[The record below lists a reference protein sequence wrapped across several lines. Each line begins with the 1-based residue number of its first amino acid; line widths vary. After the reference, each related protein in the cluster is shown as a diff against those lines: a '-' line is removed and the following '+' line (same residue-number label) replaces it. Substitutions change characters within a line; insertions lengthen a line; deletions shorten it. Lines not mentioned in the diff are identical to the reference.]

1 MLSKVSLAGLLQA
14 LSVLNIVTATPL
26 IRRNSPS
33 CNTPQNRACW
43 ADGFNVHTDWEEKTP
58 LTGCIKNSP
67 TITAD
72 WGDWINVTVINKLPA
87 NGTSIHWHGIRML
100 NNNIHDGVNGVT
112 ECPIPPNGTKSY
124 VFRAQQYGTT
134 WYHSH
139 HSSQYGNGV
148 WGPLVIN
155 GPASANYDVDLGT
168 FPINDWYY
176 DSADRI
182 LSRLQALNGGAPPA
196 SDNIFFNGT
205 NVNRTDITKG
215 KYAKVVLTPGL
226 THRLRL
232 INPSVDYTFTFS
244 IVGHN
249 FTVISNDLVPLNTTS
264 PNTTVSSIFM
274 GIGQRYDIIIQ
285 GKSEEEIAGDPGNGN
300 YWINATQ
307 PTNGVCGNSQ
317 NKRPAAI
324 LSYDYPNAT
333 DQLPILDGPDPV
345 NLRCEDTTDFRPV
358 VARDIPR
365 SEFNISPSNTLSV
378 NLLRD
383 TNRSQVFWTVNNTD
397 LNVMWEKPI
406 LEFVREGNTSWPD
419 NENLLEIPS
428 GSHWSF
434 WLIENELNVP
444 HPLHLHGHDFVVVS
458 RSPALDD
465 SVLND
470 AMTPVRHF
478 DPVRDAPGMGNFTNP
493 TRRDATML
501 PGKGWLIVAFR
512 NDNPGAWLFHCHIAW
527 HASMGLSVQF
537 LERKNEIKDVMDLDF
552 IEDNCKAWQSYI
564 DTNPPW
570 QPKNDSGI

>member
-1 MLSKVSLAGLLQA
+1 MTS
-14 LSVLNIVTATPL
+14 
-26 IRRNSPS
+26 RY
-33 CNTPQNRACW
+33 
-43 ADGFNVHTDWEEKTP
+43 
-58 LTGCIKNSP
+58 LT
-67 TITAD
+67 
-72 WGDWINVTVINKLPA
+72 
-87 NGTSIHWHGIRML
+87 
-100 NNNIHDGVNGVT
+100 
-112 ECPIPPNGTKSY
+112 
-124 VFRAQQYGTT
+124 
-134 WYHSH
+134 
-139 HSSQYGNGV
+139 
-148 WGPLVIN
+148 
-155 GPASANYDVDLGT
+155 
-168 FPINDWYY
+168 
-176 DSADRI
+176 
-182 LSRLQALNGGAPPA
+182 
-196 SDNIFFNGT
+196 
-205 NVNRTDITKG
+205 
-215 KYAKVVLTPGL
+215 
-226 THRLRL
+226 
-232 INPSVDYTFTFS
+232 
-244 IVGHN
+244 
-249 FTVISNDLVPLNTTS
+249 
-264 PNTTVSSIFM
+264 
-274 GIGQRYDIIIQ
+274 Q

-300 YWINATQ
+300 YSINATQ

-324 LSYDYPNAT
+324 LSYDHPTAT
-333 DQLPILDGPDPV
+333 DQLPIVDGPDPV

-383 TNRSQVFWTVNNTD
+383 TNRSQVFWTVNNTG
-397 LNVMWEKPI
+397 LNVMWEKHI

-428 GSHWSF
+428 GSQWSF

-478 DPVRDAPGMGNFTNP
+478 DPVRDAPDMGNFTNP
-493 TRRDATML
+493 TRCDATML
-501 PGKGWLIVAFR
+501 SGKGWLIVAFR

-527 HASMGLSVQF
+527 HASVGLSVQF
-537 LERKNEIKDVMDLDF
+537 LERKNEIKDIMDLDF